1 MRFDYLLKL
10 NDGNGI
16 SEDGTKFI
24 FHSLNPNRGL
34 PNEPEYIHEE
44 IPIEQDAEWVKVY
57 QDEQSSWATTEER
70 YQDEQVKVD
79 GVPVEDGEDPM
90 EVMLGL
96 IEDKKTNPEA
106 ILGFFAE
113 QESETRERIIRLL
126 EEFKSQLDE
135 TWQELL
141 FKMYNQDM
149 RFSDMVRE
157 HEEETGKKKS
167 NQAFSKQ
174 HKKAIDSLK
183 DKFEAAG
190 YEVDRAPKRKKKN
203 Q

>member
-1 MRFDYLLKL
+1 MEYKYELRL
-10 NDGNGI
+10 NDNNGV
-16 SEDGTKFI
+16 SEDGTKFLI
-24 FHSLNPNRGL
+24 HRLNPDRGRK
-34 PNEPEYIHEE
+34 NQPEYIDEE
-44 IPIEQDAEWVKVY
+44 IPIEEGAAWASLYKDA
-57 QDEQSSWATTEER
+57 QSSWATGEER
-70 YQDEQVKVD
+70 YHDELVKTS

-90 EVMLGL
+90 EVMIGL

-113 QESETRERIIRLL
+113 QESEQRKRILDLL
-126 EEFKSQLDE
+126 EEYKSQLDE
-135 TWQELL
+135 SWQELL

-157 HEEETGKKKS
+157 HEAKTGEKKS
-167 NQAFSKQ
+167 NQSYSKR
-174 HKKAIDSLK
+174 HGKAINALK